1 MTTWGQ
7 EGGSLKSHLFIQIYR
22 VLWGTWG
29 TPLHP
34 LCPRERGKSRP
45 SLPLGDPWGTGGCPW
60 RSVGEV
66 RRAPPQRASPAP
78 QAVTGPRALGSV
90 WKAELRE
97 LEGRAVAWVCSWGGR
112 GPALPLRTAWV
123 RLALWLPSDGGG
135 GGGHHRGIWGS
146 SQHSSHPVQEGGAE
160 GLGVQRQSLA
170 PSGVLEK
177 LIPKDTRPWLRCP
190 QKAAKKPGVGMEHR
204 GNSRRPSWR
213 VIPEEGTPPGWVL
226 GASHLGKGPLAPPG
240 LRQAER
246 GRASGPPD

>member
-135 GGGHHRGIWGS
+135 GGAPQGHLGLLPAQLPPSPGGWSRGIGGS
-146 SQHSSHPVQEGGAE
+146 KTE
-160 GLGVQRQSLA
+160 
-170 PSGVLEK
+170 
-177 LIPKDTRPWLRCP
+177 
-190 QKAAKKPGVGMEHR
+190 PGTF
-204 GNSRRPSWR
+204 WR
-213 VIPEEGTPPGWVL
+213 
-226 GASHLGKGPLAPPG
+226 LGKADSQGHPALAALPPEG
-240 LRQAER
+240 SQETR
-246 GRASGPPD
+246 SGYGAQRELPETILEGDS